1 MELDLNRVED
11 IELELTT
18 LCNASCPL
26 CYRNY
31 KVFKEHYPKRI
42 IRNIIDIKND
52 IDKFPNLKY
61 IKLVGS
67 ISEPTL
73 YPNFLELIHYIKSKK
88 LEIEICTNGDTN
100 NQNNG
105 YWWKELG
112 KLLSLNDQVFFS
124 ICGSTQELHEVYR
137 KGTKLNN
144 ILRNA
149 KRLRNEKPIDFAQ
162 CIRFQY
168 NDEDFNSDQF
178 KELIKEFTNIYW
190 TETYLRKPNE
200 NYLKPDNLNLLYPL
214 LSKKDKYLKVENLAT
229 RIFQQKKIETSC
241 GNSMKCMAYENKSLQ
256 IDINGNIYPCYL
268 FLEASNGNKWD
279 KNWSKILNGNYEV
292 CKFCHKNI
300 KAITE
305 KEMHYII

>member
-1 MELDLNRVED
+1 MNELDLTKIED

-18 LCNASCPL
+18 LCNAACPL

-31 KVFKEHYPKRI
+31 KVFKEHYPKRL
-42 IRNIIDIKND
+42 IRDIIDIKND

-61 IKLVGS
+61 IKLVGT

-73 YPNFLELIHYIKSKK
+73 YPNFLELIEYIKSKD

-100 NQNNG
+100 NQNDG
-105 YWWKELG
+105 IWWKKLG
-112 KLLSLNDQVFFS
+112 ELLSINDQVFFS
-124 ICGSTQELHEVYR
+124 ICGSTQELHEIYR
-137 KGTKLNN
+137 KGTSLQN

-149 KRLRNEKPIDFAQ
+149 KQLRSEKPIDFAQ

-168 NDEDFNSDQF
+168 NDNDFNSNTF
-178 KELIKEFTNIYW
+178 KELIKEFSNIYW

-200 NYLKPDNLNLLYPL
+200 NYNNQNNLNKLYPL
-214 LSKKDKYLKVENLAT
+214 DSKKDNYLKVENLAT
-229 RIFQQKKIETSC
+229 KIYQTKKTLNC
-241 GNSMKCMAYENKSLQ
+241 MKCMAYENKSLQ

-268 FLEASNGNKWD
+268 FLEASNGKLWD
-279 KNWSKILNGNYEV
+279 KNWEPILNGKYEV

-300 KAITE
+300 KALTE